1 MNSRSPRHAA
11 ARRLSAPFAAVVL
24 LFLAFLPLAASAQ
37 SLPGL
42 SGGSSAP
49 AETKTDAKADEPSL
63 DDLIKILEND
73 DTRKKLVESLKA
85 AAYEAPANGDAGKT
99 APENADKPAEIV
111 RSLPGRVAEYS
122 RMVIGAV
129 VESFQE
135 VPQYINLSVEMLSGA
150 RSIDIPSILQA
161 ILPVALVALAVFAI
175 LFLGR
180 YLERGIFSRLAHR
193 AEHAGPISKLAYL
206 VLSGLIEA
214 FVVLVSWACGYL
226 VATLY
231 NGVRPIFA
239 QALFLN
245 AFLLVEM
252 IKVGLSAFV
261 APNYPALRLTP
272 FSNRQASYWYFW
284 ISRLVSILGY
294 TFLFVAPIVQWA
306 STQAAAAATQFI
318 VAFGSLCLAVGL
330 ILKNRGVVRERLKRA
345 RKNGDTSFR
354 AFVHALVGQ
363 IWWVLAIVAAISL
376 FVVWLQSPE
385 DGLSFVAVAAGK
397 SVAAMALGGLLFSV
411 LSRMIAHGVTIP
423 QELKYRLPLLE
434 RRLNG
439 FVPKLLTIFSIV
451 VVLVVVTYIFD
462 SWEISRFGT
471 WFASN
476 TGQTIVSGFLGAL
489 LIVVVAVAIYLGVSS
504 WIEYRLNPNYGK
516 VPTARERTLLS
527 LFRNAFTIT
536 LIVVI
541 SMLVLS
547 QIGIDIAPLLAGAG
561 VVGLAIGFGAQK
573 LVQDIITG
581 AFIQIQ
587 NAMNEGDV
595 VELNGVSGV
604 VEQLTVRSVGL
615 RSVDGTWYL
624 IPFSSVDQVANFSKD
639 FAYYVAD
646 IGVAYRENVE
656 DVKAMMVD
664 AFEELKGTNVGENL
678 ISGFDMWGVNELGDS
693 AVVVRGRVMTKP
705 GTQWGVGRAYR
716 EIVKR
721 MSDERGIEIPFPH
734 MTIWFGEGRDGKA
747 PPIRLRDEARNRPRI
762 DGRTA
767 ETAETA
773 GRDRDDSDLSRHG
786 TSEADGRPI
795 PPDATD
801 IESASGGRG

>member
-1 MNSRSPRHAA
+1 MTFRCLRSHL
-11 ARRLSAPFAAVVL
+11 AR
-24 LFLAFLPLAASAQ
+24 FLTGGLAAFVILLAAMPQTAMAQ
-37 SLPGL
+37 SIPGL
-42 SGGSSAP
+42 TGGSETA
-49 AETKTDAKADEPSL
+49 AEGQANANAAEPSM
-63 DDLIKILEND
+63 DELIRILEND
-73 DTRKKLVESLKA
+73 ATRKKLVESLKA
-85 AAYEAPANGDAGKT
+85 AAYKAPSADGAGAT
-99 APENADKPAEIV
+99 AGNADEPGEIV
-111 RSLPGRVAEYS
+111 RSLPGRVAEYT
-122 RMVIGAV
+122 RMFIGAIAETV
-129 VESFQE
+129 QQ
-135 VPQYINLSVEMLSGA
+135 VPQYVDLSLDMLSGA
-150 RSIDIPSILQA
+150 GSIDLPNILQA
-161 ILPVALVALAVFAI
+161 ILPVALVAVVVFAI
-175 LFLGR
+175 LFGAR
-180 YLERGIFSRLAHR
+180 YAERGIFRRLSDR
-193 AEHAGPISKLAYL
+193 AEHAGPLGKLGYL
-206 VLSGLIEA
+206 TASGAIEA
-214 FVVLVSWACGYL
+214 FVVVASWACGYL

-231 NGVRPIFA
+231 SGTRPVFS

-245 AFLLVEM
+245 AFLLIEM

-261 APNYPALRLTP
+261 APNYPSLRLTP

-284 ISRLVSILGY
+284 LSRLISILGY

-306 STQAAAAATQFI
+306 STQAAAAATEFI
-318 VAFGSLCLAVGL
+318 VAFGSLCLAIGL

-345 RKNGDTSFR
+345 REQGDTGFR
-354 AFVHALVGQ
+354 AFVHAVIGQ
-363 IWWVLAIVAAISL
+363 IWWVLAIMAAIAL
-376 FVVWLQSPE
+376 FVVWLQSPD
-385 DGLSFVAVAAGK
+385 DGLTFVATATGK
-397 SVAAMALGGLLFSV
+397 SVAAMALGGLVFSV
-411 LSRMIAHGVTIP
+411 LARMIAHGVKVP

-439 FVPKLLTIFSIV
+439 FVPKLLTVLSFV
-451 VVLVVVTYIFD
+451 VVFVVVTYIMDAWALSDF
-462 SWEISRFGT
+462 SS
-471 WFASN
+471 WFASAI
-476 TGQTIVSGFLGAL
+476 GQRYAASLIGAL
-489 LIVVVAVAIYLGVSS
+489 LIVVIAVAIYLGVSS
-504 WIEYRLNPNYGK
+504 WIEYRLNPNYGS

-536 LIVVI
+536 LVVVI

-573 LVQDIITG
+573 FVQDIITG

-615 RSVDGTWYL
+615 RTVDGTWYL

-646 IGVAYRENVE
+646 VGVAYRENVE
-656 DVKAMMVD
+656 DVKAMMID
-664 AFEELKGTNVGENL
+664 AFEELKATNVGENL
-678 ISGFDMWGVNELGDS
+678 ISGFDMWGVNELADS

-734 MTIWFGEGRDGKA
+734 MTVWFGEDRGGKA
-747 PPIRLRDEARNRPRI
+747 PPIRLRNEPSPKPKIVEAEP
-762 DGRTA
+762 A
-767 ETAETA
+767 EPQSPAK
-773 GRDRDDSDLSRHG
+773 DRDMTQHG
-786 TSEADGRPI
+786 TSEADGKPI

-801 IESASGGRG
+801 IDSAGGGRG

>member
-1 MNSRSPRHAA
+1 MKFLCLRPA
-11 ARRLSAPFAAVVL
+11 FAAKMFGL
-24 LFLAFLPLAASAQ
+24 LAALVLILAVAPPAAVAQ
-37 SLPGL
+37 SIPGIP
-42 SGGSSAP
+42 GTSSTA
-49 AETKTDAKADEPSL
+49 AETQTNAEAGDPSL
-63 DDLIKILEND
+63 DDLIKLLEND

-85 AAYEAPANGDAGKT
+85 AAYR
-99 APENADKPAEIV
+99 APENAQQGVSAPEDAEKPAEIV
-111 RSLPGRVAEYS
+111 RSLPGRLAEYS
-122 RMVIGAV
+122 RMLIGVV
-129 VESFQE
+129 VESAQE
-135 VPQYINLSVEMLSGA
+135 IPEYVELSVDMLAGA
-150 RSIDIPSILQA
+150 ESIDIPNILEA
-161 ILPVALVALAVFAI
+161 ILPVALVALVVFVM

-180 YLERGIFSRLAHR
+180 YLERGIFRRLAER
-193 AEHAGPISKLAYL
+193 AEHAGPLQKLAYL
-206 VLSGLIEA
+206 LLSGAVEA
-214 FVVLVSWACGYL
+214 FVVVLSWACGYL

-231 NGVRPIFA
+231 SGIRPVFS

-245 AFLLVEM
+245 AFLLIEL

-261 APNYPALRLTP
+261 APNYPTLRLTP

-294 TFLFVAPIVQWA
+294 TFLFVAPIVQWS
-306 STQAAAAATQFI
+306 STLAAAEATQFI
-318 VAFGSLCLAVGL
+318 VAFGSLCLTIGL
-330 ILKNRGVVRERLKRA
+330 ILKNRGTVRERLKRA
-345 RKNGDTSFR
+345 RKSGDNSFR
-354 AFVHALVGQ
+354 AMVHSLIGQ
-363 IWWVLAIVAAISL
+363 IWWALAIAAAVAL
-376 FVVWLQSPE
+376 FIVWLQSPE
-385 DGLSFVAVAAGK
+385 DGLTFVATAGGK
-397 SVAAMALGGLLFSV
+397 SVAAMALGGLLFSI
-411 LSRMIAHGVTIP
+411 LARIIAHGVKIP

-439 FVPKLLTIFSIV
+439 FIPKILTVISFV
-451 VVLVVVTYIFD
+451 VIISVFTFILDVWKLTNFD
-462 SWEISRFGT
+462 SW
-471 WFASN
+471 FASAI
-476 TGQTIVSGFLGAL
+476 GQDFVAGFLGAM
-489 LIVVVAVAIYLGVSS
+489 LIVVIAVAIYLGVSS

-656 DVKAMMVD
+656 DVKAMMID
-664 AFEELKGTNVGENL
+664 AFEELKATYVGENL
-678 ISGFDMWGVNELGDS
+678 ISGFDMWGVNELADS

-734 MTIWFGEGRDGKA
+734 MTIWFGEDRGGSA
-747 PPIRLRDEARNRPRI
+747 PPIRLRNEPQARQKIVDQTPEITQRA
-762 DGRTA
+762 DS
-767 ETAETA
+767 
-773 GRDRDDSDLSRHG
+773 DRDLSKHG
-786 TSEADGRPI
+786 TSEPDGRPI

-801 IESASGGRG
+801 VDSAGGGRG

>member
-1 MNSRSPRHAA
+1 MNLLCQRQAA
-11 ARRLSAPFAAVVL
+11 AAKMMGLLAALV
-24 LFLAFLPLAASAQ
+24 LFLTMSPPTAFAQSIPGLTSGSASAAQ
-37 SLPGL
+37 SKPEAGA
-42 SGGSSAP
+42 G
-49 AETKTDAKADEPSL
+49 EPSL
-63 DDLIKILEND
+63 SDLIKILEND

-85 AAYEAPANGDAGKT
+85 AAYQP
-99 APENADKPAEIV
+99 PENASKDAAAAENAEKPAEIV
-111 RSLPGRVAEYS
+111 RSLPGRVAEYM
-122 RMVIGAV
+122 RMLVGIV
-129 VESFQE
+129 VESVAE
-135 VPQYINLSVEMLSGA
+135 VPEYVDLSVGMLSGA
-150 RSIDIPSILQA
+150 ESIDIPNILQA
-161 ILPVALVALAVFAI
+161 ILPVALVALVVFFI
-175 LFLGR
+175 LFVGR
-180 YLERGIFSRLAHR
+180 FLERGIFRRLAER
-193 AEHAGPISKLAYL
+193 AEHSGPLHKLAYL
-206 VLSGLIEA
+206 LLSGAIEA
-214 FVVLVSWACGYL
+214 FVVVLSWACGYL

-231 NGVRPIFA
+231 NGTRPVFS

-245 AFLLVEM
+245 AFLLIEL

-261 APNYPALRLTP
+261 APNYPGLRLTP

-294 TFLFVAPIVQWA
+294 TFLFVAPIVQWS
-306 STQAAAAATQFI
+306 STLAAAEATQFI
-318 VAFGSLCLAVGL
+318 VAFGSLCLTIGL
-330 ILKNRGVVRERLKRA
+330 ILKNRGTVRERLKRA
-345 RKNGDTSFR
+345 RKTGDNSFR
-354 AFVHALVGQ
+354 AMSHSFIGQ
-363 IWWVLAIVAAISL
+363 IWWGLAIVAALAL
-376 FVVWLQSPE
+376 FIVWLQSPE
-385 DGLSFVAVAAGK
+385 DGLKFVASAAGK
-397 SVAAMALGGLLFSV
+397 SIAAMALGGLVFSI
-411 LSRMIAHGVTIP
+411 LARIIAHGVKIP

-439 FVPKLLTIFSIV
+439 FIPKLLTVISFV
-451 VVLVVVTYIFD
+451 VIATVVMFIFD
-462 SWEISRFGT
+462 AWELTNFDI
-471 WFASN
+471 WFASAI
-476 TGQTIVSGFLGAL
+476 GQDFVGGLLGAM
-489 LIVVVAVAIYLGVSS
+489 LIVVIAVSIYLGVSS

-536 LIVVI
+536 LVVVI

-646 IGVAYRENVE
+646 LGVAYRENVD
-656 DVKAMMVD
+656 DVKKLMID
-664 AFEELKGTNVGENL
+664 AFEELKTTNVGENL

-721 MSDERGIEIPFPH
+721 MADERGIEIPFPH
-734 MTIWFGEGRDGKA
+734 MTIWFGEDRGGKA
-747 PPIRLRDEARNRPRI
+747 PPIRLRNEPQAQQKVVDQTPAV
-762 DGRTA
+762 TA
-767 ETAETA
+767 HE
-773 GRDRDDSDLSRHG
+773 GYDRDLTQHG
-786 TSEADGRPI
+786 TTEAGGLPI

-801 IESASGGRG
+801 IDSAGGGRG

>member
-1 MNSRSPRHAA
+1 MMLSCLRSRLARCLTSGLAA
-11 ARRLSAPFAAVVL
+11 FVILLAVAPQL
-24 LFLAFLPLAASAQ
+24 ASAQ
-37 SLPGL
+37 SLPSLPGATGSDTAA
-42 SGGSSAP
+42 SGDSAAKSS
-49 AETKTDAKADEPSL
+49 EPSL

-85 AAYEAPANGDAGKT
+85 AAYQAPKDGKADQAADAN
-99 APENADKPAEIV
+99 PEKPGEIV
-111 RSLPGRVAEYS
+111 RTLPGQVAEYT
-122 RMVIGAV
+122 RMIIGV
-129 VESFQE
+129 VAESVQE
-135 VPQYINLSVEMLSGA
+135 VPQYLELSADMLSGA
-150 RSIDIPSILQA
+150 SSIDLPSILRA
-161 ILPVALVALAVFAI
+161 ILPVALVALVVFAI
-175 LFLGR
+175 LFGSR
-180 YLERGIFSRLAHR
+180 YLERRIFARLAHG
-193 AEHAGPISKLAYL
+193 AEHASPIRKLAYL
-206 VLSGLIEA
+206 ILSGLVEA
-214 FVVLVSWACGYL
+214 FVVVLSWACGYL

-231 NGVRPIFA
+231 SGTRPGFS

-245 AFLLVEM
+245 AFLLIEM

-261 APNYPALRLTP
+261 APNYPSLRLTP

-284 ISRLVSILGY
+284 LSRLVSILGY

-306 STQAAAAATQFI
+306 STQAAAEATQFI
-318 VAFGSLCLAVGL
+318 VAFGSLCLTIGL

-354 AFVHALVGQ
+354 AFVHALIGQ
-363 IWWVLAIVAAISL
+363 IWWVLAIAAAIAV
-376 FVVWLQSPE
+376 FVVWLQSPR
-385 DGLSFVAVAAGK
+385 DGLQFVAVAAGK
-397 SVAAMALGGLLFSV
+397 SIAAMALGGLLFST
-411 LSRMIAHGVTIP
+411 LSRMIAHGVTVP

-439 FVPKLLTIFSIV
+439 FVPKILTVFSVVVVIV
-451 VVLVVVTYIFD
+451 VFTYILD
-462 SWEISRFGT
+462 AWDISNFAG
-471 WFASN
+471 WFSSN
-476 TGQTIVSGFLGAL
+476 TGQTIIAGFLGAL
-489 LIVVVAVAIYLGVSS
+489 LIVVIAVGIYLGVSS
-504 WIEYRLNPNYGK
+504 WIEYRLNPNYGR

-536 LIVVI
+536 LVVVI

-656 DVKAMMVD
+656 DVKAMMID

-721 MSDERGIEIPFPH
+721 IADERGIEIPFPH
-734 MTIWFGEGRDGKA
+734 MTIWFGEDRDGKA
-747 PPIRLRDEARNRPRI
+747 PPIRMRNDPAAKQKVVESEAVQRPS
-762 DGRTA
+762 
-767 ETAETA
+767 E
-773 GRDRDDSDLSRHG
+773 DRDMTRHG

-795 PPDATD
+795 PPDQVD
-801 IESASGGRG
+801 IDSAGGGRG